1 MSAHLQKKTI
11 WLVVLACLFLLTA
24 ASDVPAQPEQELDDD
39 GQEKAVMTP
48 VQKRMLN
55 RVSVDFR
62 ETPIEDVLRS
72 MAQQVDVDIIKSP
85 DVVGNVTATL
95 TDVPL
100 DEALTNILSAHG
112 YAYIPS
118 ENMIRVVPIGQI
130 AQVEQKRVN
139 RVYRITYADV
149 EEVYQA
155 LRGFITKDGDIAFNK
170 GTSNLM
176 VTETERRIEAI
187 DTFVKEVDRIT
198 AQIMVEARIYDI
210 TSSDSLDLGIQWT
223 LGRNTTFTNGI
234 NALGGVT
241 GTTDPFITGAIS
253 GVTDQ
258 ASGIDALLRFG
269 ILNSS
274 LNIDAIIRAEQEEV
288 SAKLL
293 ANPRIMVLD
302 NKEAMIK
309 IVEEIPFQEL
319 TETAQA
325 GQIGTTEFREVGVE
339 LRVIPH
345 VTRDGMIRLSLNPSF
360 SVNTG
365 EVVIPG
371 TNLRTPQPIVATRE
385 ALTTALIRDG
395 QTVVIG
401 GLRKQDILKQQT
413 KVPLLGDMPLVG
425 GLFKFEGESTVN
437 NELVVFITPHIV
449 EEPVL
454 TQAEC
459 QALKETQVPTPPT
472 PFTRIHRNKEEKCG
486 RDSCIPPQR

>member
-1 MSAHLQKKTI
+1 MSAYLQNKGI
-11 WLVVLACLFLLTA
+11 WPILLSCLLMLAA
-24 ASDVPAQPEQELDDD
+24 ASQVPAQPGQELDDD
-39 GQEKAVMTP
+39 GQKKAVMTP
-48 VQKRMLN
+48 VQRRMLK
-55 RVSVDFR
+55 RISVDFR
-62 ETPIEDVLRS
+62 ETPIADVLRS
-72 MAQQVDVDIIKSP
+72 MAQQVDIDIIKSP
-85 DVVGNVTATL
+85 DVIGNVTATL

-112 YAYIPS
+112 YAYLQS
-118 ENMIRVVPIGQI
+118 ENMIRIVPIEQI
-130 AQVEQKRVN
+130 AQVEQKLIN

-149 EEVYQA
+149 TEVYQA

-176 VTETERRIEAI
+176 ITETERRIEAI
-187 DTFVKEVDRIT
+187 DTFIEEVDRIT
-198 AQIMVEARIYDI
+198 AQIMVEARIYDV
-210 TSSDSLDLGIQWT
+210 TSSDSLDFGIQWT
-223 LGRNTTFTNGI
+223 IGRNTSFSNGI
-234 NALGGVT
+234 NVLGGAT
-241 GTTDPFITGAIS
+241 GTTDPFITGAMS

-269 ILNSS
+269 ILNST

-288 SAKLL
+288 TAKLL

-302 NKEAMIK
+302 NEEAMIK

-345 VTRDGMIRLSLNPSF
+345 VTRDGMIRLSLNPRF

-365 EVVIPG
+365 KVVIPG
-371 TNLRTPQPIVATRE
+371 TNLSSPQPIVATRE

-413 KVPLLGDMPLVG
+413 KIPLLGDMPIIG
-425 GLFKFEGESTVN
+425 GLFKFEGERTVN
-437 NELVVFITPHIV
+437 NELVVFITPHII

-459 QALKETQVPTPPT
+459 EALKETEVPTPPI
-472 PFTRIHRNKEEKCG
+472 PYTRIHRVKEEKC
-486 RDSCIPPQR
+486 RCDICIPPQK